1 MSVLKI
7 HIGGRVTG
15 PRPLPPGSITKQN
28 VYDHAIT
35 GAEPAPVSQKFIDI
49 LCTISSCP

>member
-35 GAEPAPVSQKFIDI
+35 GAEPAPVSQKFTYISY
-49 LCTISSCP
+49 TISSCP